1 MRQSIANLIAVAVT
15 RAVLMVLSGVALCA
29 GMLAAIGFALVA
41 LYSALEPTL
50 GPVGAAFATSGAAL
64 AIPMAVTIT
73 MLVATRRWIL
83 GELPTVNTFAATGIG
98 ASSQEQMEALGL
110 EHTLG
115 WINDH
120 PKSAT
125 LGAFSFGI
133 ALGAYPDLRRTLL
146 NGVDTALD
154 QHRATVH

>member
-1 MRQSIANLIAVAVT
+1 MRESVAGLIAIAVA
-15 RAVLMVLSGVALCA
+15 RATLMVFSGVALCA

-41 LYSALEPTL
+41 LYSSLSPTL
-50 GPVGAAFATSGAAL
+50 GPAGAAFATSGAAL

-73 MLVATRRWIL
+73 ALVATRRWIL
-83 GELPTVNTFAATGIG
+83 GELPAASNV
-98 ASSQEQMEALGL
+98 ASAHSTKDQVEALGL
-110 EHTLG
+110 QHTLG
-115 WINDH
+115 WISQN

-125 LGAFSFGI
+125 LGALSFGI

-154 QHRATVH
+154 QHRASVH